1 MKRSFLA
8 LVALSLVIASCG
20 GTADSTTTTES
31 VETTTTAD
39 SGSSSSSSTPE
50 ATTSTSGPDA
60 TGGGDSCLL
69 GDWVLDND
77 SFIDAVFNS
86 LGEGASGFGEASAAG
101 GTNTITFDGDG
112 SLSTARDD
120 WGFVVESDQG
130 AFKIL
135 ITGEQTGTW
144 ATNGDVL
151 SISLDEGPPPEVTT
165 SFVVDGQEVQMP
177 EVPFDVPAE
186 AFAASSQY
194 DCGGDS
200 FSVTTDEFTSTF
212 NRP

>member
-1 MKRSFLA
+1 MKRSLLA
-8 LVALSLVIASCG
+8 LTAFSLVIASCG
-20 GTADSTTTTES
+20 GTADSTTTSES
-31 VETTTTAD
+31 VETTTSAAA
-39 SGSSSSSSTPE
+39 GSSSSSSTPE

-77 SFIDAVFNS
+77 AFIDAVFNS
-86 LGEGASGFGEASAAG
+86 IGEGEAGFGEATAAG

-120 WGFVVESDQG
+120 WGFVVENDQG

-144 ATNGDVL
+144 AADGDVL
-151 SISLDEGPPPEVTT
+151 SISLDEGPPPEITT
-165 SFVVDGQEVQMP
+165 SLVVDGQEVPLPQSP
-177 EVPFDVPAE
+177 LEIPAE
-186 AFAASSQY
+186 ALAASSQY
-194 DCGGDS
+194 DCDGDS